1 MLQRSLEQESDM
13 IVLVT
18 VCRKGGRRE
27 RHRVCGGERGLGGGS
42 WGSDLGWWPCV
53 GGRPVGDED
62 EQDLGFW
69 LGQLGGW

>member
-13 IVLVT
+13 MVLVT

-27 RHRVCGGERGLGGGS
+27 RQSGGGGLGGGP

-62 EQDLGFW
+62 EHALGFW

>member
-1 MLQRSLEQESDM
+1 MEE
-13 IVLVT
+13 
-18 VCRKGGRRE
+18 E
-27 RHRVCGGERGLGGGS
+27 RDIELGGLGGGP

-62 EQDLGFW
+62 EHDLGFW